1 MITYLRKGKY
11 WKEVVTDGVSLTGNR
26 SNTSFKTLVFPSD
39 EEGRI
44 NLRAEKTIW
53 SNGKTEAHNAHNH
66 AVEELKK
73 DGWEEIPKESH
84 EESEK

>member
-26 SNTSFKTLVFPSD
+26 SNTSYKTLVFPSD
-39 EEGRI
+39 KDGRI

-53 SNGKTEAHNAHNH
+53 SNGKVKAHNAHSR
-66 AVEELKK
+66 AVKELKE
-73 DGWEEIPKESH
+73 DGWEEVQND
-84 EESEK
+84 